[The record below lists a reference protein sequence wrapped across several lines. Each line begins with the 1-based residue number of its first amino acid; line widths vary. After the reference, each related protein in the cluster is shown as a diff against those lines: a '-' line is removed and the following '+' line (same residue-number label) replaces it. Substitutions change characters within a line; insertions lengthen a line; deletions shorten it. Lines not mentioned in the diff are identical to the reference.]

1 MARRVIKHY
10 WRNAQKPCE
19 IRRRIDRMF
28 RSIQYRNTPI
38 FIILP
43 HDRYLSVLGA
53 GGLLLGGANRNVAD
67 FGFRS

>member
-53 GGLLLGGANRNVAD
+53 GGLLGGANRNVAD